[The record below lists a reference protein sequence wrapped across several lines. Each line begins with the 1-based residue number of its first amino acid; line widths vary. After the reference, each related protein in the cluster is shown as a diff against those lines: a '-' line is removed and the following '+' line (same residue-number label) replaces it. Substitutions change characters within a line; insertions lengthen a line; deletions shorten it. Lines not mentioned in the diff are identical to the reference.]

1 MARERKNGDKL
12 RIYRG
17 IKAKGEI
24 AVRKASDGLVIRECP
39 TGESDK
45 LLTVLT
51 ADSGKLLINAKGVR
65 SIRSKNTALCRMF
78 TYANFEYYE
87 KNGRYWLAQGSVNDT
102 FFGLNSDIEGLALA
116 SYVMELTNEISGEG
130 VADTEL
136 LRTAL
141 NTLYAI
147 EKKLKPLN
155 LIKGA
160 FEFFAAAHSGF
171 APELSG
177 CEECGERKKKE
188 LYLDV
193 MNGSLLCSDCLK
205 KRSLL
210 YADGIPETDAYATKN
225 ILLPLTQEVMMAIS
239 YVINSP
245 LQKIFSFNLSNE
257 KDINDLSRAGEIYLQ
272 NHLERGFET
281 LNFYHSITKRSI

>member
-1 MARERKNGDKL
+1 M
-12 RIYRG
+12 
-17 IKAKGEI
+17 
-24 AVRKASDGLVIRECP
+24 RKASDGLVIRECP

-87 KNGRYWLAQGSVNDT
+87 KNGRYWLAQGSVNDS
-102 FFGLNSDIEGLALA
+102 FFGLNSNIEGLALA
-116 SYVMELTNEISGEG
+116 SYVMDVTNEISGEG

-147 EKKLKPLN
+147 ENSLKPLD

-160 FEFFAAAHSGF
+160 FEFFAASHSGF

-177 CEECGERKKKE
+177 CEECGEGDKQE

-205 KRSLL
+205 KKYLAVTDEL
-210 YADGIPETDAYATKN
+210 PEFDTYATKN
-225 ILLPLTQEVMMAIS
+225 ILLPMTREIMMAIN

-245 LQKIFSFNLSNE
+245 LQKIFSFKLQNE
-257 KDINDLSRAGEIYLQ
+257 KDIHDFSHAGEIYLQ

-281 LNFYHSITKRSI
+281 LNFYHSITKRTL